1 MERVQCC
8 MLSAVLSLS
17 LPRYLLVQSELPT
30 LPLIQSPAGAR
41 MSEFRRVSYLCAITL
56 LQPSCLQ
63 PSVTSNTLV
72 TSIHLLHMHRFDLV
86 QWQWKAEKAKKTF
99 PLISKSSSSRAQAF
113 FPLSIKDS
121 LCHGWQLSVL
131 QWNHPTCLPSV
142 PSTSPSLPPRLQCC
156 CPDGASPLGITG
168 TQHGVGAQPL
178 CKHSTL

>member
-1 MERVQCC
+1 MTDWNSRKFADRTEAHYWWEKGFSIRDPFHNEAAFFSAQSQIRQWIILMEKVRCC

-72 TSIHLLHMHRFDLV
+72 TSIHLLHMHQFDLV

-99 PLISKSSSSRAQAF
+99 PLISKSSHQELRPF
-113 FPLSIKDS
+113 FF
-121 LCHGWQLSVL
+121 
-131 QWNHPTCLPSV
+131 
-142 PSTSPSLPPRLQCC
+142 SPP
-156 CPDGASPLGITG
+156 
-168 TQHGVGAQPL
+168 
-178 CKHSTL
+178 